1 MNKNIL
7 LIVLSIN
14 LFMGSLFAS
23 PINDIDED
31 PWLRTWLFVGPFD
44 EYEVAQKVSNS
55 LYGSTFEKIKEYSSK
70 NGLEDFTLSSK
81 SSTGKHAI
89 HQYFPKSHEKY
100 VIGFCVIQ
108 SRKTESV
115 FFNQFVHPWDQV
127 SFYLNDDLITENSSE
142 SNVWLNTSLK
152 SGENIGRRFSDLT

>member
-23 PINDIDED
+23 PINNIDED

-44 EYEVAQKVSNS
+44 EYELAQEVSNS
-55 LYGSTFEKIKEYSSK
+55 LYGSTFEKIQEYSSK

-89 HQYFPKSHEKY
+89 HQYFPKSHERSMGCYRK
-100 VIGFCVIQ
+100 FC
-108 SRKTESV
+108 K
-115 FFNQFVHPWDQV
+115 
-127 SFYLNDDLITENSSE
+127 
-142 SNVWLNTSLK
+142 
-152 SGENIGRRFSDLT
+152 